1 MKSRSQQFM
10 YLGNSH
16 DAKWREYILFPEVFH
31 SYLKQTGGTMAMTHH
46 ITHGDVAAIAAF
58 REWDLTECFLKHVPR
73 HPRVIDMQM
82 REEILRDVVLH
93 KAFCSAASRC

>member
-1 MKSRSQQFM
+1 MT
-10 YLGNSH
+10 
-16 DAKWREYILFPEVFH
+16 AKWRECTRLSRIFH
-31 SYLKQTGGTMAMTHH
+31 SYMKPTDGTMAMTHH

-58 REWDLTECFLKHVPR
+58 RDWDLTECFLKHVPR

-93 KAFCSAASRC
+93 KTFCSAPSRC